1 MTLWPLSTHQG
12 PPPAYLT
19 LMKTL
24 LTLAFVALA
33 GLASAA
39 PVNKTCP
46 VGSRPARTDVTSTY
60 NGKEI
65 AFCCNNCKKK
75 FDADPAKYADK
86 VK

>member
-1 MTLWPLSTHQG
+1 
-12 PPPAYLT
+12 
-19 LMKTL
+19 MKTL
-24 LTLAFVALA
+24 LTLAFVALTS
-33 GLASAA
+33 LASAA

-46 VGSRPARTDVTSTY
+46 VGARPARTDITSFH

-75 FDADPAKYADK
+75 FDAEPAKYADK